1 MFAASIVKEIQLLLR
16 DRGALASMFLLPL
29 AFIGFFGFMFGDESG
44 GDGES
49 ARERTVVVSYDEAN
63 DAGFLAAEAVDQA
76 EGFAVAR
83 RDTAAAVRA
92 AVAAGDERVG
102 LVFPDDFDPLGGKPA
117 ELVIDQASSLQFRG
131 PIQGA
136 LTQIIAK
143 SQLPQDPSL
152 DLRVLEARTPPGMKQ
167 PVPNISGFQLAVPGN
182 AVLFAFFIAITIGIS
197 FIEERDS
204 GTWRRLLASPVRRPV
219 LLFAKLVPF
228 FVVACLQLAFL
239 FGLGAA
245 FFGMTV
251 GGSLAGVVLISALT
265 AYCAVALG
273 LFIASFGGTPKAVGG
288 FGSIVI
294 LIMGML
300 GGAMVPRIAMPEAL
314 QTAGLVVPH
323 GWALDAYTDL
333 LVREGTTVADVAL
346 PAVVLFAMGTA
357 LAGIGAARFKFV

>member
-1 MFAASIVKEIQLLLR
+1 MLGASIAKETQLLLR
-16 DRGALASMFLLPL
+16 DRGALASMFVLPV
-29 AFIGFFGFMFGDESG
+29 AFITFFGFMFGDDN
-44 GDGES
+44 GDS
-49 ARERTVVVSYDEAN
+49 ARESSRRVAVWFAEAN
-63 DAGFLAAEAVDQA
+63 DAGFVAADAVDQA
-76 EGFAVAR
+76 EGFSIERLA
-83 RDTAAAVRA
+83 TAGDVRA
-92 AVAAGDERVG
+92 TVAAGTVKVG

-117 ELVIDQASSLQFRG
+117 ELVIDQAASLQFRG

-136 LTQIIAK
+136 LTQIIAR
-143 SQLPQDPSL
+143 SQLPEDPSL
-152 DLRVLEARTPPGMKQ
+152 ELSVLEARTPPGMKK
-167 PVPNISGFQLAVPGN
+167 PVRNISGFQLAVPGN

-204 GTWRRLLASPVRRPV
+204 GTWRRMLAAPVRRPV

-228 FVVACLQLAFL
+228 FFIACLQLAFL
-239 FGLGAA
+239 FGVGALV
-245 FFGMTV
+245 FGMTV

-265 AYCAVALG
+265 AYCAVSLG

-300 GGAMVPRIAMPEAL
+300 GGAMIPRIAMPEVL
-314 QTAGLVVPH
+314 QKAGLAVPH

-333 LVREGTTVADVAL
+333 LVREGTTIADVAL
-346 PAVVLFAMGTA
+346 PALVLFAMGTA